1 MSNVQVL
8 IVEDQNNIAW
18 DLKARVGSLGYQ
30 VWGVAVTATEA
41 FDLVRRTQPDLV
53 LMDIGLKGPMDG
65 VEAAASLRAS
75 YHIPIVFIAAHSDAA
90 TQAFAGTIGAYRCIR
105 KPFDDVEIRSVID
118 AALHTHRLACQST
131 GAAGDAR
138 HQQSRRILLVDDEV
152 SQASILKSGLARLPQ
167 CELAVAYSGTQ
178 ALAMFD
184 RQPFDLMITD
194 YRMPG
199 MDGLVLA
206 ARVRNKYPATQIIVL
221 TAHGRAALSE
231 TAECEPDQVVLEKPV
246 DLNHI
251 RFVVMTALNKIAGN

>member
-8 IVEDQNNIAW
+8 IVEDQNSVAW
-18 DLKARVGSLGYQ
+18 DLKARVVNLGYQ
-30 VWGVAVTATEA
+30 VGGVAVTATEA
-41 FDLVRRTQPDLV
+41 FDLARRTQPDLV

-65 VEAAASLRAS
+65 VAAAASIRAS
-75 YHIPIVFIAAHSDAA
+75 YHIPIVFIAAHTDASA
-90 TQAFAGTIGAYRCIR
+90 QSFTGTIGAYRCIR

-118 AALHTHRLACQST
+118 AVLHKHRLECQST
-131 GAAGDAR
+131 GAAVGAR
-138 HQQSRRILLVDDEV
+138 HQQLRRILLVDDEV

-167 CELAVAYSGTQ
+167 CELAVAYGGTQ

-194 YRMPG
+194 YRMPD
-199 MDGLVLA
+199 MDGLALA
-206 ARVRNKYPATQIIVL
+206 ARVRDKYPATQIIVL

-231 TAECEPDQVVLEKPV
+231 TVGFEPDQVVLEKPV

-251 RFVVMTALNKIAGN
+251 RFVVMTALNKIAGD